1 MTAQTTQRNSSD
13 SADEAL
19 VRKLLEAVSALRID
33 DAAALLS
40 PDLLLELPF
49 RHDGGQ
55 PSLRGEA
62 ALRFIRSM
70 PKLFTRMDFTEI
82 TVHGRAGSGVIAAE
96 YRSNGLTKAGEAYV
110 NGYAG
115 FFDVRDGK
123 VTRWREYYDPMVIQK
138 AFKLP

>member
-1 MTAQTTQRNSSD
+1 MTANPP
-13 SADEAL
+13 SASNDETV

-55 PSLRGEA
+55 SVLRGEA

-70 PKLFTRMDFTEI
+70 SRLFSRMDFIGI

-96 YRSNGLTKAGEAYV
+96 YRSNGLTKAGESYV

-123 VTRWREYYDPMVIQK
+123 VTRWREYYDPVVIQK